1 MADTRQDAGRGQ
13 HMKEQE
19 HAQLDK
25 VTDNVE
31 QRELQGADTSKIQQ
45 AMSKLAAQQQA
56 AKQEALKIERELASV
71 KVEEDHVR
79 IIKNQFDM
87 HQRQA
92 ERALKECKGDLKA
105 TIEHLISS

>member
-1 MADTRQDAGRGQ
+1 
-13 HMKEQE
+13 MKEQE

-92 ERALKECKGDLKA
+92 ERALKESKGDLKA